1 MNLYLLY
8 SFIFRPFVDPLLSEE
23 AVREALRS
31 VDDPEVGMN
40 IVDLGLVYRIA
51 IGSRAVDVTM
61 TMTTPACPMG
71 GMIVDEARD
80 AVQALLPAGAAA
92 EIHLVWEP
100 PWTCDMMSARAKET
114 FGWSG

>member
-1 MNLYLLY
+1 MNSL
-8 SFIFRPFVDPLLSEE
+8 PSEQ
-23 AVREALRS
+23 AVRDALRA

-40 IVDLGLVYRIA
+40 IVDLGLVYRID
-51 IGSRAVDVTM
+51 IGSRGVDVTM

-80 AVQALLPAGAAA
+80 AVRALLPAGAAA
-92 EIHLVWEP
+92 EVRLVWEP
-100 PWTCDMMSARAKET
+100 PWTPDMMSAHAMEA

>member
-1 MNLYLLY
+1 MD
-8 SFIFRPFVDPLLSEE
+8 SSPSEQ
-23 AVREALRS
+23 AVRDALRS

-40 IVDLGLVYRIA
+40 IVDLGLVYRID
-51 IGSRAVDVTM
+51 IGSRGVDVTM

-92 EIHLVWEP
+92 QVRLVWEP
-100 PWTCDMMSARAKET
+100 PWTPDMMSAHAKET